1 MKLYNLLKIIKFKIK
16 IISEF
21 ILQIKIL
28 QIYKFNQLNIN
39 LLKNFLWKSLL
50 TVSFIKRFL
59 GYLSFLA

>member
-39 LLKNFLWKSLL
+39 LLKNFL
-50 TVSFIKRFL
+50 
-59 GYLSFLA
+59 